1 MMKSLADLPAS
12 ALTARLYE
20 IRKEERALLVEF
32 LQYLNELDR
41 RGTVLELGFPSL
53 FAYCTDQLGMN
64 KAKASRRTTAARLL
78 RRFPVVGEYLAD
90 GRLTM
95 ATLMVLRD
103 VLEEERLTEILERA
117 AGRTEE
123 QCKELVAALQPQPAM
138 PDLFRKLPERG
149 FILKPVEQ
157 SHEVATAVQPT

>member
-90 GRLTM
+90 GRLIDPRGKDGP
-95 ATLMVLRD
+95 ATVENLTLRCQAHNLYAAVKD
-103 VLEEERLTEILERA
+103 YGAEHIARA
-117 AGRTEE
+117 IKRNSRAGEP
-123 QCKELVAALQPQPAM
+123 AAPGW
-138 PDLFRKLPERG
+138 E
-149 FILKPVEQ
+149 
-157 SHEVATAVQPT
+157 